1 MPALHIR
8 GNIIHY
14 QLRIF
19 FLLMTSITTL
29 NGQVLIEFKGDEKTM
44 YTYIGGD
51 EFTGEGLNKEKWMTS
66 YPWARHLYCSMDVN
80 YYSDGDDLQQQGGIL
95 SITARKSKITARAIP
110 YESDSFL
117 LRCPDKPTVS
127 NLMTFDYQSGLIY
140 SKEKYTY
147 GLFEI
152 RFRTDATSG
161 LWPAFWLFGADNQE
175 IDIFEMGG
183 SRAGAFHVDVH
194 CKKGCKNYPVFLG
207 LLRKNWGDHLY
218 TTADWKNN
226 FHTISIDW
234 REEGIT
240 WYLDGLPVAW
250 WKGTFSDPLAL
261 IANLAVTNKEGS
273 IGGAIT
279 GSTLFP
285 AKFDIDYIRIWQKDD
300 RQNYLFEKSVH
311 ASPFRE
317 LLQDNK
323 NSEAATLTKKK
334 RPEYKR
340 KIIKTPVQRIGIFR
354 ESADKLL
361 VSMEGNKSVTAMIE
375 LNKKGSPAVQQQ
387 HEIKNGTSLLPLS
400 GPGIYTIKVKCAD
413 QMSEVRIEVQ

>member
-1 MPALHIR
+1 
-8 GNIIHY
+8 
-14 QLRIF
+14 
-19 FLLMTSITTL
+19 
-29 NGQVLIEFKGDEKTM
+29 
-44 YTYIGGD
+44 
-51 EFTGEGLNKEKWMTS
+51 
-66 YPWARHLYCSMDVN
+66 
-80 YYSDGDDLQQQGGIL
+80 
-95 SITARKSKITARAIP
+95 
-110 YESDSFL
+110 
-117 LRCPDKPTVS
+117 
-127 NLMTFDYQSGLIY
+127 
-140 SKEKYTY
+140 
-147 GLFEI
+147 
-152 RFRTDATSG
+152 
-161 LWPAFWLFGADNQE
+161 
-175 IDIFEMGG
+175 
-183 SRAGAFHVDVH
+183 
-194 CKKGCKNYPVFLG
+194 
-207 LLRKNWGDHLY
+207 
-218 TTADWKNN
+218 
-226 FHTISIDW
+226 
-234 REEGIT
+234 
-240 WYLDGLPVAW
+240 
-250 WKGTFSDPLAL
+250 LAL

>member
-1 MPALHIR
+1 MS
-8 GNIIHY
+8 GNY
-14 QLRIF
+14 FPFQLSIV
-19 FLLMTSITTL
+19 FLFMTSITTL
-29 NGQVLIEFKGDEKTM
+29 NGQVLIEFKGDEKTI
-44 YTYIGGD
+44 YSYKGGD
-51 EFTGEGLNKEKWMTS
+51 EFTGEGLNKEKWMTA

-80 YYSDGDDLQQQGGIL
+80 YYSDGDDLIEQDGIL
-95 SITARKSKITARAIP
+95 SISARKSKITARAIP

-117 LRCPDKPTVS
+117 LQCPDKPTVS

-207 LLRKNWGDHLY
+207 LLRKNWGSHLY

-261 IANLAVTNKEGS
+261 IANLAVTNKEGT

-279 GSTLFP
+279 ESTKFP
-285 AKFDIDYIRIWQKDD
+285 AKFEIDYIRIWQKSNSKNHHFT
-300 RQNYLFEKSVH
+300 QKATSTPLKVSSSENTANSV
-311 ASPFRE
+311 AS
-317 LLQDNK
+317 
-323 NSEAATLTKKK
+323 LTKKK

-340 KIIKTPVQRIGIFR
+340 KIIKTPIQRIGIFL
-354 ESADKLL
+354 SSVDKLL
-361 VSMEGNKSVTAMIE
+361 VSMEGNMSGSAILE
-375 LNKKGSPAVQQQ
+375 LQKMGSPAAKQQ

-400 GPGIYTIKVKCAD
+400 GKGTYAIKVKCASE
-413 QMSEVRIEVQ
+413 MSEVFIEVQ